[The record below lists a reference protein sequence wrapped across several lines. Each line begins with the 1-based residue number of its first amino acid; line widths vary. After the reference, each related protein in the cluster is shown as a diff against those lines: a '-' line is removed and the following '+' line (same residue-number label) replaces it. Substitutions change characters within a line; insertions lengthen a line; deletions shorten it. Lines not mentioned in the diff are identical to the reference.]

1 MNSVACRTAVLG
13 FALVAPVL
21 AGEPTCD
28 LSLQGNGYIVCYEE
42 GYQADAEAT
51 RTILDA
57 QAVRLE
63 AKYGG
68 PIPSSLTVKLY
79 TEPAYKVSAGAAF
92 YRGGSSKTIHVLA
105 ASAPERNRDART
117 SSGLEL
123 DDEQLIKHVLA
134 HEYVHAFHHARAPGS
149 FGWGEAWFTEA
160 FAEYESLFG
169 VDSVRERML
178 PREIASVSDRG
189 RGQIGCCQSAS
200 GGRSRVFIEDHYGGG
215 STILTFLSEQLGS
228 EAIKNILLSERLS
241 VSEAVDDQLRTRG
254 LDLAQ
259 VFAEFP
265 TWLDALDGEL
275 RLDYTPNVSFRS
287 CEKRQSTTKVSVR
300 LVNRERPSVSDG
312 SWHSRARAGPDGDWL
327 FSKSN
332 TRTTGTVFSGFV
344 YVAPNADYANLQVQ
358 FAYCGQ
364 QCTQWSNIVELSTS
378 TCPMSEPATTQ
389 HQPVGPQPARLQCG
403 TTAF

>member
-1 MNSVACRTAVLG
+1 MNANVCRTAALG
-13 FALVAPVL
+13 FALAAAAL

-28 LSLQGNGYIVCYEE
+28 LSLQGNGYLVCYEE

-51 RTILDA
+51 RTILDE

-79 TEPAYKVSAGAAF
+79 AEPAPKVSPGAAF
-92 YRGGSSKTIHVLA
+92 YRGGFSKEMHILA
-105 ASAPERNRDART
+105 ASAPDRDRDVTTAD
-117 SSGLEL
+117 GLDL
-123 DDEQLIKHVLA
+123 DDEELIKHVLV

-149 FGWGEAWFTEA
+149 FGWGTAWFTEA
-160 FAEYESLFG
+160 FAEFESRFG

-178 PREIASVSDRG
+178 PRRIATVSDEG
-189 RGQIGCCQSAS
+189 RGQIGCCQSAA
-200 GGRSRVFIEDHYGGG
+200 GGRSRVFIEDHYRGG
-215 STILTFLSEQLGS
+215 LTTLMFLSEQLGS

-241 VSEAVDDQLRTRG
+241 VSEAVDDELSARG

-265 TWLDALDGEL
+265 AWLDALDEEL
-275 RLDYTPNVSFRS
+275 RLEYTPNVSFHA
-287 CEKRQSTTKVSVR
+287 CEKQPLKTRIRVR
-300 LVNRERPSVSDG
+300 LGNAEKPSSPG
-312 SWHSRARAGPDGDWL
+312 GRWYSRARAGSDGDWL
-327 FSKSN
+327 FSKTSI
-332 TRTTGTVFSGFV
+332 RTTGIVLSG
-344 YVAPNADYANLQVQ
+344 YASVAPDADYANLQAQ
-358 FAYCGQ
+358 FAFCGQ
-364 QCTQWSNIVELSTS
+364 HCTQWSNIVELSTS

-389 HQPVGPQPARLQCG
+389 QEFDGPQPAGLQCS